1 MLVRIEAN
9 VSFPC
14 VCVCV
19 GRKQK
24 PASRPPDDCG
34 GSSASNN
41 IVTFRL
47 DVKNSCLATT
57 GPNQSNA
64 HWFLMFVFLG
74 FDMGHHKYINT
85 VAVDRSDALLLAYVL
100 IFGTWLFAGA
110 GVAQEFCV
118 CCGEQRE
125 DEARPR
131 LMAAA
136 AAAGGDVV
144 YKFASFVEEE
154 HQSAV
159 QQPRPQEPGTSPPKR
174 PRCC

>member
-1 MLVRIEAN
+1 M
-9 VSFPC
+9 
-14 VCVCV
+14 
-19 GRKQK
+19 
-24 PASRPPDDCG
+24 
-34 GSSASNN
+34 
-41 IVTFRL
+41 TFRL
-47 DVKNSCLATT
+47 DVKNSCLATAA
-57 GPNQSNA
+57 PNQSNA

-131 LMAAA
+131 LMAVVG
-136 AAAGGDVV
+136 GGDCGLQARLVCGRRAPV
-144 YKFASFVEEE
+144 SSSTAST
-154 HQSAV
+154 S
-159 QQPRPQEPGTSPPKR
+159 GTRNFSP
-174 PRCC
+174 